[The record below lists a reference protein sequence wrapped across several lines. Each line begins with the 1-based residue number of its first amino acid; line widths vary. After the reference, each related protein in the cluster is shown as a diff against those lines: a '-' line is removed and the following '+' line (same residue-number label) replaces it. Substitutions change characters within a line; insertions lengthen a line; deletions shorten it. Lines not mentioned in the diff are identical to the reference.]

1 MQGVFLRLM
10 LQRWGEK
17 RVALLGLASNA
28 VAFALYGLARHGWMM
43 YAIILAN
50 MIGFA
55 AGPALQGIVSKSVD
69 PAQQGIAMG
78 SLNGLSSIMSV
89 LAPLIGTALL
99 AQVGHLP
106 PDDWRVGATFFLS
119 ALLQTIALV
128 FGVIVLRA
136 RNDPAAAHASARDR
150 GSDAGAAK
158 P

>member
-1 MQGVFLRLM
+1 VQGVFLRLM
-10 LQRWGEK
+10 LERWGEK

-89 LAPLIGTALL
+89 LAERPRGSAGLRPGQWKRRRGSEALRYQP
-99 AQVGHLP
+99 ASISGP
-106 PDDWRVGATFFLS
+106 P
-119 ALLQTIALV
+119 
-128 FGVIVLRA
+128 
-136 RNDPAAAHASARDR
+136 SARR
-150 GSDAGAAK
+150 RMLVGQRRAAGLR
-158 P
+158 